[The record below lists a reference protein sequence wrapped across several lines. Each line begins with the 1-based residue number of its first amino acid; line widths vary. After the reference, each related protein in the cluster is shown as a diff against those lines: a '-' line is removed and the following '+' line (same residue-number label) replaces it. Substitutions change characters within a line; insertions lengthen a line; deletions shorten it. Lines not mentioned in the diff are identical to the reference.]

1 MRKAYN
7 KDIWRTIWRGK
18 KRFLSIML
26 ITTLGVAMFS
36 ALGVACMDLRQSAD
50 IFLDAQNLF
59 DIQVVSTLGLTQE
72 DVDALGALETVS
84 QAEGVYSETV
94 QIRCGEK
101 SSSVS
106 LKTLSGSG
114 MNQPYLLEGSLPGQ
128 PDEIVVTRGFFD
140 ETGIGVGET
149 VTVEEDLDE
158 EEEPNFL
165 YTEYKVAGVV
175 TDPADLNNTQGAVS
189 FRTSSMEEDT
199 LFVLPE
205 AVDSEVY
212 TAVYL
217 TLAGGREMF
226 CYGDGYRTYVAD
238 TVHTIETEIKAQREQ
253 ARYDEITGEA
263 YEELAEAQ
271 READEEFAKA
281 EQELQDAAEELE
293 AGKEELAAG
302 ERELEEA
309 QREAAAGFADARVEL
324 EAGKEELASGPWQLE
339 DAAKQITEGEWQ
351 LYLAKQTLTEK
362 ETEVYGQIE
371 TGQTELNAALAE
383 LIAQKGMLQEQID
396 AVAGIFAGAWPQS
409 EWEAYVKA
417 ASEASA
423 AGNVGEL
430 PEEQAFLSALSGATD
445 LMKAGIDVQIGA
457 LDPTAPDYAAQAEA
471 LEAQKAQ
478 LDALPIQLVQLAR
491 GMGQVQAGEQQ
502 IAEQQTLLES
512 QKAAAEQEFAAAWQQ
527 IADSEAELVYGKQQ
541 LEAGQGALAWN
552 ETQLADGETRLAEE
566 EARVNSEL
574 AEGWQELAD
583 GRAEL
588 AEGETELAEGIAEYE
603 EQKEEVQ
610 QELADAKKE
619 IEEIDMTQWYVQD
632 RTSLSGYANIESDAD
647 SIEAIGTVFPV
658 VFFVVAILISLT
670 TITRMV
676 EEDRGL
682 IGTYKALG
690 FTDREIRRKYVRYA
704 LAASA
709 FGSAGGTVCGFLVLP
724 GIIFVIFGTMYVLP
738 EYYFRFD
745 MISGIAGPLVF
756 MGGIVGATVVACEAE
771 LSHMPAVLMRPK
783 APCSGS
789 RVLLERVTP
798 VWRRL
803 SFLNKVTARNLF
815 RYKKRLFMTVTGI
828 MGCMALLLFGFAI
841 KDSVEDLMPRQYGE
855 VYRYDVLAAA
865 SAEDNETLVSHVKDQ
880 DEVASFLNLQIETV
894 KLKTENGEETVQL
907 FVVPEDADFSSYIY
921 LEDIE
926 GGEVALADGEICVTR
941 NASDVLGFAVG
952 DSVQIRRMTLE
963 QQETVVTAVVEN
975 YLGNSIYMT
984 QGTYEE
990 MFGAYEPNGVL
1001 LKLSGACS
1009 DQQAYAH
1016 ELESREEV
1024 VSCMSTAELKAEFSQ
1039 AFALMNMVVYII
1051 IIMAACLAFVV
1062 LFTLSATNISERQ
1075 RELATIKVLGFFDR
1089 EVHLY
1094 VNKETVILT
1103 GVGILCG
1110 IPLGYVFAQSLTL
1123 ILKIPSIYLAV
1134 SLHTESYFLAAG
1146 ISFVFALAVN
1156 LIMNRSLDGIDP
1168 VEALKSVE

>member
-1 MRKAYN
+1 M
-7 KDIWRTIWRGK
+7 
-18 KRFLSIML
+18 
-26 ITTLGVAMFS
+26 
-36 ALGVACMDLRQSAD
+36 
-50 IFLDAQNLF
+50 
-59 DIQVVSTLGLTQE
+59 
-72 DVDALGALETVS
+72 
-84 QAEGVYSETV
+84 
-94 QIRCGEK
+94 
-101 SSSVS
+101 
-106 LKTLSGSG
+106 
-114 MNQPYLLEGSLPGQ
+114 
-128 PDEIVVTRGFFD
+128 
-140 ETGIGVGET
+140 
-149 VTVEEDLDE
+149 EEDLDE

-165 YTEYKVAGVV
+165 YTEYKVTGVV

-205 AVDSEVY
+205 AVDSEIY

-281 EQELQDAAEELE
+281 EQELQDAAEEL
-293 AGKEELAAG
+293 ATGKEELAAG
-302 ERELEEA
+302 ERELEQA
-309 QREAAAGFADARVEL
+309 QREAAAGFADARAEL
-324 EAGKEELASGPWQLE
+324 EAGKEELASGRWQLE

-351 LYLAKQTLTEK
+351 LYLAKQTLTEQ

-371 TGQTELNAALAE
+371 AGQTELNAALAE
-383 LIAQKGMLQEQID
+383 LTAQKGILQEQIN
-396 AVAGIFAGAWPQS
+396 AVAGIFAEAWPQS
-409 EWEAYVKA
+409 EWDAYVKA
-417 ASEASA
+417 AAKASD

-430 PEEQAFLSALSGATD
+430 PEEQAFLSALSGVTD
-445 LMKAGIDVQIGA
+445 LMKAGIDAQIGA
-457 LDPTAPDYAAQAEA
+457 LDPTAPDYAAQVAA

-491 GMGQVQAGEQQ
+491 EMGQVQAGEQQ

-541 LEAGQGALAWN
+541 LEGGGQGALAWN

-566 EARVNSEL
+566 ETRVNSEL

-610 QELADAKKE
+610 QELADAKRE

-709 FGSAGGTVCGFLVLP
+709 FGSVGGTVCGFLVLP

-738 EYYFRFD
+738 EYYFQFD

-756 MGGIVGATVVACEAE
+756 MGGIVGATVAACEAE
-771 LSHMPAVLMRPK
+771 LSYMPAVLMRPK
-783 APCSGS
+783 APRSGS

-1156 LIMNRSLDGIDP
+1156 LIMDRSLDGINP

>member
-1 MRKAYN
+1 
-7 KDIWRTIWRGK
+7 
-18 KRFLSIML
+18 ML

-72 DVDALGALETVS
+72 DVDALGALDAVS

-158 EEEPNFL
+158 EEEPSFL
-165 YTEYKVAGVV
+165 YTEYKVTGVV

-189 FRTSSMEEDT
+189 FRTSSIEEDT

-217 TLAGGREMF
+217 TLAGGGEMF
-226 CYGDGYRTYVAD
+226 CYGDEYRTYVAD

-253 ARYDEITGEA
+253 ARYEEITGEA
-263 YEELAEAQ
+263 YGELAEAQ
-271 READEEFAKA
+271 QEADEEFTKM
-281 EQELQDAAEELE
+281 EQELQDAAEELTT
-293 AGKEELAAG
+293 GKEELADG
-302 ERELEEA
+302 ERELAEA
-309 QREAAAGFADARVEL
+309 QREAAEGFADARAEL
-324 EAGKEELASGPWQLE
+324 KSGKEELATGRWQLE

-362 ETEVYGQIE
+362 ETEVYGQME
-371 TGQTELNAALAE
+371 AGQTELNAALAE
-383 LIAQKGMLQEQID
+383 LTVQKGMLQEQIS
-396 AVAGIFAGAWPQS
+396 AVAGIFAETWPQS

-417 ASEASA
+417 AAEASA
-423 AGNVGEL
+423 AGNGGEL
-430 PEEQAFLSALSGATD
+430 PEEQAFLVAFSGAAD
-445 LMKAGIDVQIGA
+445 LMKAGIDAQIGV
-457 LDPTAPDYAAQAEA
+457 LDPAAPDYAAQVAA

-478 LDALPIQLVQLAR
+478 LDAFPTQLVQLAR

-502 IAEQQTLLES
+502 IAEQQALLES
-512 QKAAAEQEFAAAWQQ
+512 QKAAAEQEFA
-527 IADSEAELVYGKQQ
+527 V
-541 LEAGQGALAWN
+541 AWN
-552 ETQLADGETRLAEE
+552 EAQLADGERALAEE
-566 EARVNSEL
+566 EARVNSEF
-574 AEGWQELAD
+574 AEGRQEIAD
-583 GRAEL
+583 GKAEL
-588 AEGETELAEGIAEYE
+588 IEGETELAEGIAEYE

-610 QELADAKKE
+610 QEFADAKKE
-619 IEEIDMTQWYVQD
+619 IAEIDMTQWYVQD

-704 LAASA
+704 VAASA
-709 FGSAGGTVCGFLVLP
+709 FGSVGGTVGGFLVLP
-724 GIIFVIFGTMYVLP
+724 GVIFVIFRTMYVLP

-745 MISGIAGPLVF
+745 MISGIVGPLVF
-756 MGGIVGATVVACEAE
+756 MGGIVGATAVACEAE
-771 LSHMPAVLMRPK
+771 LAHMPASLMRPK
-783 APCSGS
+783 APRSGS

-880 DEVASFLNLQIETV
+880 DAVASFLNLQIETV

-921 LEDIE
+921 LENIG
-926 GGEVALADGEICVTR
+926 GGEAALADGEVCVTR

-963 QQETVVTAVVEN
+963 QQEAKVTAVVEN
-975 YLGNSIYMT
+975 YLGNSVYMT

-1001 LKLSGACS
+1001 LKLSEACG
-1009 DQQAYAH
+1009 DRQAYAH
-1016 ELESREEV
+1016 GLESREEV

-1075 RELATIKVLGFFDR
+1075 RELATIKVLGFYDR

-1103 GVGILCG
+1103 GIGILCG
-1110 IPLGYVFAQSLTL
+1110 IPLGYAFAQSLTA

-1156 LIMNRSLDGIDP
+1156 LLMNRSLDGIDP

>member
-1 MRKAYN
+1 
-7 KDIWRTIWRGK
+7 
-18 KRFLSIML
+18 ML

-72 DVDALGALETVS
+72 DVDALGALDAVS

-281 EQELQDAAEELE
+281 EQELQDAAE
-293 AGKEELAAG
+293 
-302 ERELEEA
+302 
-309 QREAAAGFADARVEL
+309 EL

-738 EYYFRFD
+738 EYYFQFD

-783 APCSGS
+783 APRSSS
-789 RVLLERVTP
+789 RVLLERVAP

-894 KLKTENGEETVQL
+894 KFKTENGEETVQL

-921 LEDIE
+921 LENIE
-926 GGEVALADGEICVTR
+926 GGEVALADGEVCVTR

-952 DSVQIRRMTLE
+952 DSVQIQRMTLE
-963 QQETVVTAVVEN
+963 QQETVVMAVVEN

-1110 IPLGYVFAQSLTL
+1110 IPLGYVFAQSLTV

-1146 ISFVFALAVN
+1146 LSFVFALAVN
-1156 LIMNRSLDGIDP
+1156 LIMNRLLDGIDP